1 MVPKWTTMKAQ
12 GLTIYSVKQGRGSTL
27 FVPAGWMVLEFVPND
42 QVITYGVR
50 KSFYPLVCENGAK
63 DNVGALV
70 QLMKAGGQNT
80 QKLEAI
86 VEMWK

>member
-1 MVPKWTTMKAQ
+1 MKAQ
-12 GLTIYSVKQGRGSTL
+12 GLTIYGVKQGRGSTL
-27 FVPAGWMVLEFVPND
+27 FVPAGWMMLEFVPND